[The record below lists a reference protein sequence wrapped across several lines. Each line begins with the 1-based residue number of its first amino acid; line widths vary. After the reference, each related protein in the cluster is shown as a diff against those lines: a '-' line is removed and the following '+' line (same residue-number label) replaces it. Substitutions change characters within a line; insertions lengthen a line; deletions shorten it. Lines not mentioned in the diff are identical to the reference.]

1 VPLNYNDS
9 SEVEDWKLVEVERN
23 LFEKF
28 RGLTCF
34 PTNLPLRGLWTKG
47 ELVYQDKIILYM
59 VIDFS
64 ASEENLSFMQQYK
77 DVLKERFRQEEI
89 LITSQVIEVL

>member
-1 VPLNYNDS
+1 
-9 SEVEDWKLVEVERN
+9 
-23 LFEKF
+23 
-28 RGLTCF
+28 
-34 PTNLPLRGLWTKG
+34 
-47 ELVYQDKIILYM
+47 M

-64 ASEENLSFMQQYK
+64 ASKENLSFMQQYK